1 MAKGLAGT
9 YGTRTENHPGRVAKR
24 DDGGAG
30 GAVVSDY
37 QRIGDTNTYRTP
49 DRLMHVGVASGAE
62 RYPPQSEQPGR
73 GTLVPSW
80 EENFLGAHPYPQ
92 QVGSG
97 PVSEVINKTQW
108 TPS

>member
-9 YGTRTENHPGRVAKR
+9 YGARTESHPGRVAKR
-24 DDGGAG
+24 DDGGGG

-37 QRIGDTNTYRTP
+37 QQIGDTNTYRTP
-49 DRLMHVGVASGAE
+49 DRLMHVGVAPGAG

-80 EENFLGAHPYPQ
+80 EESFLAAHPTPQ
-92 QVGSG
+92 QVGGS
-97 PVSEVINKTQW
+97 PVAEIINKTQW